1 MLVAKDTDL
10 NLREQLAQTGLDI
23 HAFNKARSEAEE
35 LLAKQDIINLAKL
48 LARIYDGFCPEQY
61 DNELNVRSHET
72 TTAPEI
78 DQQLKAHGYSFRDF
92 SIITAFGTGGT
103 SAGLAKYAQ
112 AKYGQKSV
120 HVVFPLANQ
129 DVAGIRTRGR
139 LRGR

>member
-1 MLVAKDTDL
+1 D
-10 NLREQLAQTGLDI
+10 N
-23 HAFNKARSEAEE
+23 ARGDVEA
-35 LLAKQDIINLAKL
+35 LLAKQDVINLAKL

-78 DQQLKAHGYSFRDF
+78 DQQLKAHGYSLGDFR
-92 SIITAFGTGGT
+92 IITAFGTEGT

-112 AKYGQKSV
+112 AKYGQRPV

-129 DVAGIRTRGR
+129 DVAEMKASDKADG
-139 LRGR
+139 LRFYQPELYGG